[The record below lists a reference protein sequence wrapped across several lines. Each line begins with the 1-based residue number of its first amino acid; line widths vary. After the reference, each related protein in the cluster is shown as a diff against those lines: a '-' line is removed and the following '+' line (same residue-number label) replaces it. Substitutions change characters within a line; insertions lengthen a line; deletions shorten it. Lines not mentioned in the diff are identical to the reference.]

1 MTYAADDFANI
12 KAKWDEIRAET
23 DAAIAGEPKKVAD
36 VSAEQV
42 EINHYPAPPNPGW
55 ANIYDTAPADYMG
68 FGMPSLKY
76 ILTGAND

>member
-1 MTYAADDFANI
+1 MSNIADEFADI
-12 KAKWDEIRAET
+12 KASMDKIRAERVT
-23 DAAIAGEPKKVAD
+23 AISGESEPAAD
-36 VSAEQV
+36 VPTELV